1 MYMNVFLCIFLMHY
15 IFECN
20 CISVDLTVVI
30 VSIIVDFVSIIHLA
44 MHTNGNGRVRI
55 IPTECIYP
63 C

>member
-1 MYMNVFLCIFLMHY
+1 MHY